1 MKVYM
6 DHGSG
11 CPVDINVL
19 EEMNRAALEIYGNP
33 SSYHS
38 AGFTAQK
45 TIAKSRGQVASLID
59 SEPEEIFFTAS
70 ATEATNLALIGGAQ
84 RFKNKGNRIVISAIE
99 HITTIN
105 VAKELSRQ
113 GFEYQTAPVDSQGIL
128 KLDKLEELVTDKTL
142 IVSVMTA
149 NGEMGTIQPIKEAA
163 DIAHRKGALLH
174 TDATAAL
181 GKISLNP
188 NQLGADMMTLSSND
202 IYGPKG
208 VGGLYLRKNLRVRP
222 VIIGGGQEQGIRSGT
237 ENTPGIIGFGVAAEI
252 AKREMP
258 EESRRLAVLRDRLI
272 KGILTTIPEAYL
284 NGHSTLRLP
293 HNANIRFNYIE
304 GEALVLSLDNED
316 IAVGTGSACA
326 AKTLEPSACLLAM
339 GLKHE
344 EAHGSL
350 VFTLGK
356 QNNNDQ
362 VDYVIDKLPGIVKRL
377 RAMSPLTPEELK

>member
-19 EEMNRAALEIYGNP
+19 EEMNRAASEIYGNP

-45 TIAKSRGQVASLID
+45 TIAKARGQVASLID

-84 RFKNKGNRIVISAIE
+84 RFKNKGNCIVISAIE

-181 GKISLNP
+181 GN
-188 NQLGADMMTLSSND
+188 LS
-202 IYGPKG
+202 
-208 VGGLYLRKNLRVRP
+208 
-222 VIIGGGQEQGIRSGT
+222 
-237 ENTPGIIGFGVAAEI
+237 
-252 AKREMP
+252 
-258 EESRRLAVLRDRLI
+258 
-272 KGILTTIPEAYL
+272 
-284 NGHSTLRLP
+284 
-293 HNANIRFNYIE
+293 
-304 GEALVLSLDNED
+304 
-316 IAVGTGSACA
+316 
-326 AKTLEPSACLLAM
+326 
-339 GLKHE
+339 
-344 EAHGSL
+344 
-350 VFTLGK
+350 
-356 QNNNDQ
+356 
-362 VDYVIDKLPGIVKRL
+362 
-377 RAMSPLTPEELK
+377 